1 MERGGR
7 IACLARPQA
16 DERDPGADGPHE
28 CAEGLTAGAPTSM
41 TCLTTCLTP
50 HHTLTPDSSPRPR
63 ARRAREPAAAPA
75 SPPRAAPT
83 TA

>member
-1 MERGGR
+1 MWSYKLLGLVGFRVYLYCVPADRHFDKSAFDVR

-41 TCLTTCLTP
+41 TCLT
-50 HHTLTPDSSPRPR
+50 
-63 ARRAREPAAAPA
+63 
-75 SPPRAAPT
+75 PT
-83 TA
+83 YA